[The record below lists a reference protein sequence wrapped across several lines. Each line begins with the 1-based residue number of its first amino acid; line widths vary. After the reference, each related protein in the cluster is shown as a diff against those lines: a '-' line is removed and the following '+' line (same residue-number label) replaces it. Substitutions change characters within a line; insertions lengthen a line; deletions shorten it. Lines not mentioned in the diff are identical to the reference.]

1 MHTNAT
7 VTLSN
12 NDRTATLALG
22 GQTLIATLQQP
33 AGATFAT
40 TENPVRLPSDPAL
53 PSGQVDQPNDG
64 ITLITIDVAAGTN
77 TIAVLFK

>member
-33 AGATFAT
+33 TDATFGTADA
-40 TENPVRLPSDPAL
+40 VRLSTDPAL
-53 PSGQVDQPNDG
+53 PSGQVDQPNEG
-64 ITLITIDVAAGTN
+64 VTVLTIDIAAGSN